1 MTDSLQ
7 IGIDP
12 LGVSLWNTA
21 VHPLPAAWLGAHASR
36 PRSQPVLVALSSPA
50 SPPDFAPSGSTAVII
65 DDQLFFIF
73 TMAIKTH
80 AQALFLYYLLRN
92 IGTCL
97 ASFNHVTAHSLQTG
111 SHLLTPR
118 SLCRAR
124 ASCSSGIGRSPLGGL
139 HRRGWLR
146 LDVTRVKF
154 FSKHLRAEKSEAL
167 MQTHYLQT
175 CSGTEGRLSALV
187 SLCPNFFIQVSVLSL
202 EGKSRTGFLEAVS
215 HSSGAPPW

>member
-111 SHLLTPR
+111 SHLLTPPVTVQSTCFLLKWHR
-118 SLCRAR
+118 EIPAGWTSQTRLAEVRCDSGEVFFK
-124 ASCSSGIGRSPLGGL
+124 AS
-139 HRRGWLR
+139 
-146 LDVTRVKF
+146 
-154 FSKHLRAEKSEAL
+154 
-167 MQTHYLQT
+167 
-175 CSGTEGRLSALV
+175 
-187 SLCPNFFIQVSVLSL
+187 
-202 EGKSRTGFLEAVS
+202 
-215 HSSGAPPW
+215 